1 MFTVDLLPEL
11 VRYVTMKHTGE
22 ISGGSYLGLSIL
34 YLGGSVVR
42 GVFL

>member
-11 VRYVTMKHTGE
+11 VRYVTMKHTG
-22 ISGGSYLGLSIL
+22 GSYLGLSIL
-34 YLGGSVVR
+34 LLGGSVVR

>member
-1 MFTVDLLPEL
+1 MFTVDLLPVL
-11 VRYVTMKHTGE
+11 MRYVTMKHTGE
-22 ISGGSYLGLSIL
+22 ISGGSYFGLTIL